1 MDFDGLGHRHGH
13 AGCDIIADGF
23 FVFLNCYDM
32 QIFCVGKGPS
42 ATSVSI
48 QNDVTTLGNKVLVKG
63 TVTDIA
69 AGTKQNEQVARFP
82 YGVPAV
88 SDESMT
94 AWMEY
99 VYMQKPRPI
108 DVTGVEVILTVYDPN
123 GNSYEV
129 GRTTTDA
136 DGMFKCVF
144 DPPVSGEY
152 TVVASFAGSESYW
165 PSHAATTLFVDEAI
179 MPTAAPTETPAPMTD
194 MYVLGLGGGA
204 IIAIVAIGIVLIL
217 MLKKR

>member
-1 MDFDGLGHRHGH
+1 MFVDVIADGKLYLSTTEHSPDSPYYKDTRYRCINATTGEEIWTLMGWGTVLD

-32 QIFCVGKGPS
+32 QIYCVGKGPS

-82 YGVPAV
+82 YSVPAV

-99 VYMQKPRPI
+99 V
-108 DVTGVEVILTVYDPN
+108 
-123 GNSYEV
+123 
-129 GRTTTDA
+129 
-136 DGMFKCVF
+136 
-144 DPPVSGEY
+144 
-152 TVVASFAGSESYW
+152 
-165 PSHAATTLFVDEAI
+165 
-179 MPTAAPTETPAPMTD
+179 
-194 MYVLGLGGGA
+194 
-204 IIAIVAIGIVLIL
+204 
-217 MLKKR
+217 